1 MPSNIQMPQT
11 PTSEGLR
18 TGQMD
23 WMPPVPI
30 IKEDQPLSDIVRELS
45 QIVKSL
51 FSNVEH
57 DDRGVFQTRGFACEI
72 VAWRFLTHLS
82 EHELI
87 DYLLTELPPIV
98 PVSNHSTETEE
109 ATDRPTSTR
118 IASSSPVHERARL
131 LFEDRT
137 TSIRQPRVHEPPR
150 QGPSKTWNSRM
161 SDSVDD
167 EPIISFAGLNALEIA
182 TIAGAKRFLSQYVVQ
197 QVIDGIWGGDI
208 IFWESL
214 SVHTRKR
221 AQIYH
226 QRKADPYCRLRVPR
240 YQKAFEAAFFAIF
253 LILYYAVLG
262 ERNPQRITLVEVL
275 LYIWI
280 AAFACDE
287 LGEFTDAG
295 SLMYADFWN
304 LWDVGIIGIGTAY
317 LILRIVGLA
326 KQSAHIIEISF
337 DILSLEALFLVPRV
351 CSLLSLH
358 PYFGT
363 LIPCLKEMTKDF
375 VKFLGI
381 VIILFFGSSYLGF
394 DIASKISPA
403 LGPTLMLLF
412 IILTNIL
419 LLTSLIAILSQSLTK
434 VMDHAREEYL
444 FQYSVFVLEASA
456 SRRLTSH
463 ALSMGKSAL
472 SQQRN
477 QGERMQDAK
486 QQRAASGASVAFFP
500 WGPFKSWVHNADRMG
515 PEPDTPDS
523 LPAAEALRAGGS
535 TSKCPDHTAKGHS
548 YIAPKYLAVRKRSEA
563 SLMAKVPGSGS
574 HNQFARDSDVLADM
588 KKILDKL
595 NTQEEMI
602 EKLSRQLDGLPVP
615 HPPSPKA

>member
-1 MPSNIQMPQT
+1 MGFGVFNPGRIMPSYKQMPQT

-23 WMPPVPI
+23 WVPPVPI
-30 IKEDQPLSDIVRELS
+30 IKEDQPLSEIVRGLS

-98 PVSNHSTETEE
+98 SVSNHSTETEE

-118 IASSSPVHERARL
+118 ISSSSPVHERARL
-131 LFEDRT
+131 LFGDGT

-150 QGPSKTWNSRM
+150 QGPSQTWNSRM

-167 EPIISFAGLNALEIA
+167 DPIISFAGLNALEIA
-182 TIAGAKRFLSQYVVQ
+182 TIASAKRFLSQYVVQ
-197 QVIDGIWGGDI
+197 QVIDGIWCGDI

-262 ERNPQRITLVEVL
+262 ERNPQHITLVEVL

-317 LILRIVGLA
+317 LILLPLVKQVSPSAETRFTNQIIDDTGIVGLA
-326 KQSAHIIEISF
+326 KQSARIIEISF

-363 LIPCLKEMTKDF
+363 L
-375 VKFLGI
+375 V
-381 VIILFFGSSYLGF
+381 GS
-394 DIASKISPA
+394 
-403 LGPTLMLLF
+403 
-412 IILTNIL
+412 
-419 LLTSLIAILSQSLTK
+419 
-434 VMDHAREEYL
+434 
-444 FQYSVFVLEASA
+444 
-456 SRRLTSH
+456 
-463 ALSMGKSAL
+463 
-472 SQQRN
+472 
-477 QGERMQDAK
+477 
-486 QQRAASGASVAFFP
+486 AASV
-500 WGPFKSWVHNADRMG
+500 
-515 PEPDTPDS
+515 
-523 LPAAEALRAGGS
+523 
-535 TSKCPDHTAKGHS
+535 
-548 YIAPKYLAVRKRSEA
+548 
-563 SLMAKVPGSGS
+563 
-574 HNQFARDSDVLADM
+574 
-588 KKILDKL
+588 
-595 NTQEEMI
+595 
-602 EKLSRQLDGLPVP
+602 
-615 HPPSPKA
+615 